1 MSKKPGLSFRGIDH
15 VAIAVSN
22 FDEAVRLWRDSL
34 SLPLVGVEEVP
45 SQGVKVAVFEVGGA
59 RIELVSPTS
68 ADSPVAKFLAH
79 RGDGLHHISLRVDD
93 CETVLRE
100 LNKRGL
106 PLVDKEARQGAGGAR
121 VGFLH
126 PKALGGIL
134 VEIAQRE

>member
-15 VAIAVSN
+15 VAIAVTN
-22 FDEAVRLWRDSL
+22 LDEAVQLWRDVL
-34 SLPLVGVEEVP
+34 SLPLLSVEEVP
-45 SQGVKVAVFEVGGA
+45 SQKVKVAVFEVGGA

-68 ADSPVAKFLAH
+68 ADSPVTKFLDR

-93 CETVLRE
+93 CEAVLRE
-100 LNKRGL
+100 LGKRGL

-134 VEIAQRE
+134 VEIAQRK

>member
-15 VAIAVSN
+15 VAIAVTN
-22 FDEAVRLWRDSL
+22 LDEAVRLWRDAL

-45 SQGVKVAVFEVGGA
+45 SQKVKVAIFEVGSA

-68 ADSPVAKFLAH
+68 AESPVAKFLDR

-93 CETVLRE
+93 CETVLSE
-100 LNKRGL
+100 LDKRGVS
-106 PLVDKEARQGAGGAR
+106 LVDKRARRGAGGAR

-126 PKALGGIL
+126 PKALGGVL